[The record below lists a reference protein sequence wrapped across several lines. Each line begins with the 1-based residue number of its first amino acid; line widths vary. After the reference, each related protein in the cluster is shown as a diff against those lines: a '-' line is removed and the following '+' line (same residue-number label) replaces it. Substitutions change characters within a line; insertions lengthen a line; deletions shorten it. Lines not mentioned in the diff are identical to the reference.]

1 MNNQLST
8 AYLCPTLISV
18 DKKDFLFNRSTFLPL
33 QRCIFFSFFQNSIS
47 RTCNRRQPAG
57 GGTVVEAGLGTGAGE
72 EQLGALFDPEVGTH
86 GFPVLA
92 THHVQQPILNSI
104 KRWRSPGP

>member
-1 MNNQLST
+1 MTWDN
-8 AYLCPTLISV
+8 
-18 DKKDFLFNRSTFLPL
+18 
-33 QRCIFFSFFQNSIS
+33 
-47 RTCNRRQPAG
+47 G

-92 THHVQQPILNSI
+92 THHIQQPILEKI
-104 KRWRSPGP
+104 G

>member
-18 DKKDFLFNRSTFLPL
+18 DKKRSSFQPVNFFAPSAF
-33 QRCIFFSFFQNSIS
+33 IFFFFQNSIS